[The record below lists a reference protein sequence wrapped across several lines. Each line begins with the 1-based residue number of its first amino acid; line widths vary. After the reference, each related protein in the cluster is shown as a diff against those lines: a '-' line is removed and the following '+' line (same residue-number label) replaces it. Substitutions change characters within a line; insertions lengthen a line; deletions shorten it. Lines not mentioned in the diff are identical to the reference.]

1 MSDRIY
7 SHRDLIVYQKSFS
20 AGKRIFELSRSFP
33 REEMYS
39 LTDQVRR
46 SSRSVSANIAEAWRK
61 RRYEKHFCSTLNVA
75 EAEAAETQVW
85 IEYAAAHGY
94 LDEETASKANGFYE
108 EILRMIVTMIHGSSN
123 WCDLKSKEGRKSGSL
138 GDGERSS
145 LGDGESG
152 SRGVREDLSDYRIE
166 DELPLI
172 DQARIFSHT
181 PPLPDSQTPPLPDSP
196 SPPLPDSQTPPLRV
210 SLSENSEPDDA

>member
-1 MSDRIY
+1 MNERIRT
-7 SHRDLIVYQKSFS
+7 HRDLIVYQKSFS
-20 AGKRIFELSRSFP
+20 AGKRIFELSTLFP

-94 LDEETASKANGFYE
+94 LDSETTKLAIAFYD
-108 EILRMIVTMIHGSSN
+108 EILRMIVAMIHDSEK
-123 WCDLKSKEGRKSGSL
+123 WCVDFKEKRV
-138 GDGERSS
+138 
-145 LGDGESG
+145 GESG
-152 SRGVREDLSDYRIE
+152 VKEFRKQYWKVDDCPVLSQESLLAPI
-166 DELPLI
+166 
-172 DQARIFSHT
+172 SST
-181 PPLPDSQTPPLPDSP
+181 PTSSA
-196 SPPLPDSQTPPLRV
+196 
-210 SLSENSEPDDA
+210 NSKEANNA

>member
-61 RRYEKHFCSTLNVA
+61 RRYEKHFCSTLNIA

-85 IEYAAAHGY
+85 IDYAAAHGY
-94 LDEETASKANGFYE
+94 LDEKTAAKANDYYE
-108 EILRMIVTMIHGSSN
+108 EILKMIVAMIHGSAS
-123 WCDLKSKEGRKSGSL
+123 WCDLRTKRD
-138 GDGERSS
+138 GD
-145 LGDGESG
+145 GDGESG
-152 SRGVREDLSDYRIE
+152 SRGVGEMGSEYQTFDANPIINQEAL
-166 DELPLI
+166 L
-172 DQARIFSHT
+172 
-181 PPLPDSQTPPLPDSP
+181 SQTPPLPDSP
-196 SPPLPDSQTPPLRV
+196 SQFPETH
-210 SLSENSEPDDA
+210 DA